1 MTALAARPAHMT
13 PAEFLAWEAGQE
25 DRHEF
30 VDGQPRLMAGGTRA
44 HHRIAENISFAL
56 RTRLRGGPCF
66 AMREQKVFTPQG
78 NYRYPDVVVDCGQA
92 QRPGDL
98 AAEAPRV
105 VFEVES
111 PSTSDLDAIDRFE
124 DYQSIPAVAAIVF
137 VSQSKAYARIY
148 RREGERWRSE
158 EAAGLDAAL
167 PLEALGCTLPLADV
181 YEGLEA
187 VLAGS

>member
-1 MTALAARPAHMT
+1 MTELAARPARMT
-13 PAEFLAWEAGQE
+13 PAEFLAWERGQE
-25 DRHEF
+25 DRYEF

-66 AMREQKVFTPQG
+66 AMREQKVLTPQG
-78 NYRYPDVVVDCGQA
+78 NYRYPDVVVDCARA
-92 QRPGDL
+92 QLPDDL
-98 AAEAPRV
+98 AAREPRV

-111 PSTSDLDAIDRFE
+111 PSNSNLDAIDRFE
-124 DYQSIPAVAAIVF
+124 DYQSISAVEAIVF

-158 EAAGLDAAL
+158 EVAGLDAAL
-167 PLEALGCTLPLADV
+167 PLAVLGCALPLAEI

-187 VLAGS
+187 ALG